1 MNEIIGKFARE
12 GILIEDNAYF
22 RLREMDDPASVSS
35 ELIVKIKSNGGK
47 FTVLTSEMLDEFL
60 EIDNPAEIKARGPLM
75 VPAERDFD
83 FEVISDTSNRSY
95 TSGEIGDMIAYFNS
109 RYSSLKNLLSKR
121 PELKGHMPIAD
132 LRGGE
137 DVVSIIGMVNDVRST
152 KNNHR
157 IIELEDDTGEISV
170 VVHNENHKLFEKSE
184 KIVRDEVVG
193 VHGTKKGR
201 FVVASEI
208 FHPGVPRIQE
218 KEMDFSVAFISDVH
232 IGSQTFLEDAF
243 MKFVKWINGDFGSEE
258 QRSLAADV
266 KYLVVAGDIVDGIG
280 IYPGQEKELLIRDI
294 HEQYEE
300 AARLFGDIRSDIKIV
315 MIPGNHDSSR
325 IAEPQPAIPEEY
337 AKSLYSIRNIE
348 FLSNPSLVS
357 LDGVRT
363 LIYHGRSF
371 DDMAM
376 SVNGLSHERSD
387 LIMEELLEKRH
398 LAPIYGERTPLASE
412 IEDHLVIDEV
422 PHVLHTGHVHINAYK
437 KYKGVHLINSGTF
450 QSQTEFQKIYNIVPT
465 CGQVPVLNRGVMKLL
480 EFS

>member
-22 RLREMDDPASVSS
+22 RLREMEDPVTVSS
-35 ELIVKIKSNGGK
+35 ELIVKIKSNGAK
-47 FTVLTSEMLDEFL
+47 FTVLTSEMLDEFF
-60 EIDNPAEIKARGPLM
+60 EIDNPSEIKARGPLM
-75 VPAERDFD
+75 VPEEREFD
-83 FEVISDTSNRSY
+83 FKVISDTSNRSY

-109 RYSSLKNLLSKR
+109 RYNRLKSLLSKR
-121 PELKGHMPIAD
+121 SELKGHIPIAD
-132 LRGGE
+132 LRGGD
-137 DVVSIIGMVNDVRST
+137 DVISIIGMVNDVRST

-170 VVHNENHKLFEKSE
+170 VVHNENHRLFERSE
-184 KIVRDEVVG
+184 KLVRDEVVG
-193 VHGTKKGR
+193 VQGTKKGR

-266 KYLVVAGDIVDGIG
+266 RYLVVAGDIVDGIG
-280 IYPGQEKELLIRDI
+280 IYPGQEKELLIKDI

-300 AARLFGDIRSDIKIV
+300 AARLFGDIRSDIKII
-315 MIPGNHDSSR
+315 MIPGNHDASR

-412 IEDHLVIDEV
+412 IEDHLVIEDV
-422 PHVLHTGHVHINAYK
+422 PHILHTGHVHINAYR

-480 EFS
+480 EFN